1 VERGADFTRRTDT
14 AVVWAQWVV
23 EKALYVRTP
32 AMKREE
38 KGAVVRY
45 TKVVGVRGVDR
56 GLGYNMGTDKK
67 LPKGRG
73 IL

>member
-1 VERGADFTRRTDT
+1 MR
-14 AVVWAQWVV
+14 
-23 EKALYVRTP
+23 
-32 AMKREE
+32 REE

-73 IL
+73 ILRGPISAVEGRYRPVRGLYRCE

>member
-1 VERGADFTRRTDT
+1 MGTMGSREGFIC
-14 AVVWAQWVV
+14 
-23 EKALYVRTP
+23 P
-32 AMKREE
+32 AMRREE

-45 TKVVGVRGVDR
+45 TKVIGVRGVDR